1 MGTVVLD
8 EAPIDR
14 SRLISR
20 CGFREIDDPA
30 RHKGAP
36 VVDAHHHRAACTL
49 VGDLNTRAEGQ
60 APVSLCKGMGVEPL
74 AVV

>member
-30 RHKGAP
+30 RHKGARSLMRTTTERP
-36 VVDAHHHRAACTL
+36 VRSFVTRTSCRRAGSC
-49 VGDLNTRAEGQ
+49 
-60 APVSLCKGMGVEPL
+60 EPL
-74 AVV
+74 